1 MNVLIDYRS
10 KLPINESN
18 EPIQKPE
25 EFGLRNPKN
34 ENKNNTP
41 LYNFNIYL
49 SGLFNTVPVNGKE
62 TSVNF
67 IAVTDIFNEGKL
79 KKYGYIDKD
88 GNIDESKLLEILC
101 YTYNEKNK
109 KIDFATKLNPLYVL
123 TMDNTSLFYTGKVN
137 YVYPQI
143 NKGD

>member
-1 MNVLIDYRS
+1 MAIV
-10 KLPINESN
+10 KLTY
-18 EPIQKPE
+18 
-25 EFGLRNPKN
+25 KN
-34 ENKNNTP
+34 DIP

-49 SGLFNTVPVNGKE
+49 SGLFNTARVDGKE

-67 IAVTDIFNEGKL
+67 IAATDIFNKDKIKE
-79 KKYGYIDKD
+79 YGYL
-88 GNIDESKLLEILC
+88 GEAHLLQRLC
-101 YTYNEKNK
+101 YTYNEKNE